1 MLLAQ
6 DGKAHFK
13 PTPSPEDLAKFYSM
27 SPISHVDDVK
37 TPMLFM
43 LGSKDR
49 RVPDPDG
56 KRYVDALRSKGV
68 PVRVL
73 VFPEDTHALDK
84 PQTEFEQWV
93 NMAWWLKQYVP
104 SAVKEA

>member
-1 MLLAQ
+1 MVQ
-6 DGKAHFK
+6 EGKAQFK

-27 SPISHVDDVK
+27 SPIAHVDKVK

-49 RVPDPDG
+49 RVPEPDG
-56 KRYVDALRSKGV
+56 KRYVDTLRSKGV
-68 PVRVL
+68 PVRML

-84 PQTEFEQWV
+84 PQSDFESWV
-93 NMAWWLKQYVP
+93 NMAWWLKQYVA